1 MIEFP
6 SQKNIEMKII
16 KSIKVVVKVKNSKS
30 ISLKKVYQLRKEKT
44 HNNFLSRNEKDRH
57 RKRSLNKTI
66 KKINTLIRS
75 K

>member
-44 HNNFLSRNEKDRH
+44 HNNFLSHKEKDRY